1 MRSDRPIRRSG
12 AAVRAVTAGICL
24 LFLVLAGVAISGG
37 IAVDRSTARLA
48 RSGDLVQAY
57 LDLTRA
63 VAVQHEAGEDVAR
76 RTRPRA
82 RRRFDTAGATVAR
95 SLDVLERSGDSAD
108 RELRARIAVS
118 ERLFTLDIHRYF
130 DALDANDL
138 GLAKTV
144 KADGD
149 PWAEVLQGLVSEGGT
164 EQASEG
170 LREIEALRSS
180 QASVLRSMTIAVL
193 LGLGGMVALWLVLR
207 SLRRRIDDATEADLQ
222 RLQHAALTDSLTGI
236 RNHRAFEEDLT
247 QALANLRRHGT
258 RMSLVMVDL
267 DDLKSI
273 NGSAGHQAGDGAIR
287 SVGDRLSDTARAGDS
302 VYRIGGDEF
311 AALLPEASAWAA
323 LNFTQRLH
331 ASLETDGAG
340 VTVSVGLAES
350 TAVSTRDGL
359 IEQADIALMEAKLG
373 GRDTVV
379 FVPGMQ
385 RPDTTDASEERRH
398 RGTLASALARAVDAK
413 DSYTRSHSETVAE
426 LCALIATNLGL
437 DSEHVAAIRLAGL
450 VHDVGKIGV
459 PDAILQK
466 PARLD
471 EHEYEIIK
479 AHSALGHKI
488 LHGTDLSREA
498 PWVLHHHERMD
509 GAGYP
514 GCLVGDEIPLESR
527 IIHVADAFE
536 AMTSDRPYRRGM
548 PDGDALDE
556 LRRHVDTQFDPD
568 CLNALLSGLGIEPA
582 EPAQAPATAV
592 K

>member
-1 MRSDRPIRRSG
+1 MRSDRPKRRSG
-12 AAVRAVTAGICL
+12 AAVRIVTAGICVL
-24 LFLVLAGVAISGG
+24 ILVLAGVAITGG
-37 IAVDRSTARLA
+37 IEADRSTARLA

-63 VAVQHEAGEDVAR
+63 VAVQHAAGEDRKR
-76 RTRPRA
+76 RTRPRT
-82 RRRFDTAGATVAR
+82 RQRFDKAGVVVAR
-95 SLDVLERSGDSAD
+95 SLDVLGRFGDPAD
-108 RELRARIAVS
+108 RELRARIEVY
-118 ERLFTLDIHRYF
+118 ERLFTLEFERYF
-130 DALDANDL
+130 DALDANDIA
-138 GLAKTV
+138 LARTF

-164 EQASEG
+164 AQASES
-170 LREIEALRSS
+170 LREINALRDS
-180 QASVLRSMTIAVL
+180 QANALRFTAVAVL
-193 LGLGGMVALWLVLR
+193 LGLGVMVALWLVLR
-207 SLRRRIDDATEADLQ
+207 SLRLRIDDATEEDLQ

-236 RNHRAFEEDLT
+236 RNHRAFEEDLAT
-247 QALANLRRHGT
+247 ALANLRRHGT
-258 RMSLVMVDL
+258 TMSLVMIDL
-267 DDLKSI
+267 DELKAI
-273 NGSAGHQAGDGAIR
+273 NDSDGHQAGDRAIR
-287 SVGDRLSDTARAGDS
+287 TVGDRLSDTLRAGDS

-311 AALLPEASAWAA
+311 AALLPEASTWAA
-323 LNFTQRLH
+323 FNLAQRLH
-331 ASLETDGAG
+331 ASLESDGGG

-350 TAVSTRDGL
+350 NMLSTRDGL
-359 IEQADIALMEAKLG
+359 IEKADIALLEAKAG

-379 FVPGMQ
+379 FLSGME
-385 RPDTTDASEERRH
+385 RPDLTDSSEDRRH

-437 DSEHVAAIRLAGL
+437 DGEHVAAVRLAGL

-471 EHEYEIIK
+471 EHEFEIIK
-479 AHSALGHKI
+479 AHSALGHRI
-488 LHGTDLSREA
+488 LHGTDLSHEA

-514 GCLVGDEIPLESR
+514 GSLVGDEIPLESR

-556 LRRHVDTQFDPD
+556 LRRHVDTQFDPA
-568 CLNALLSGLGIEPA
+568 CVGALLSGLGVEPA
-582 EPAQAPATAV
+582 VAAAT
-592 K
+592 